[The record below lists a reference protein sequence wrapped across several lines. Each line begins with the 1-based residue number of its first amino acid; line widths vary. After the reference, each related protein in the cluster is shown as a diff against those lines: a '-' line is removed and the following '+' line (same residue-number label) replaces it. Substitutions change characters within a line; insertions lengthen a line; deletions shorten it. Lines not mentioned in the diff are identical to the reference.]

1 MRERALITSFPTARF
16 AIRPAAM
23 NDAAEIAHVQTSSWQ
38 TSYRGILPD
47 SILDTMN
54 PARRVSMRREILLD
68 GTALNLVAYDST
80 HRDLVGFC
88 NAGPSRRE
96 GPAVGEL
103 YEIYIVDRAKRFG
116 LGRDLF
122 ESVTDWCRA
131 NRMSQMIVWVLDN
144 NHHARRFYEAMGGRA
159 ATRMSS
165 TVRGY
170 PVVELSYLWDR
181 L

>member
-1 MRERALITSFPTARF
+1 MRERALVTSFSSARF

-23 NDAAEIAHVQTSSWQ
+23 NDAAEIARVQTSSWQ

-54 PARRVSMRREILLD
+54 ADRRVSMRREILLD
-68 GTALNLVAYDST
+68 GTALNLVAFDAT

-96 GPAVGEL
+96 GASIGEL

-116 LGRDLF
+116 LGREMF

-131 NRMSQMIVWVLDN
+131 NRMSRMIVWVLDK
-144 NHHARRFYEAMGGRA
+144 NHHARRFYESMGGRA
-159 ATRMSS
+159 AKRVSS

-170 PVVELSYLWDR
+170 PVIELSYLWDR

>member
-1 MRERALITSFPTARF
+1 MRERALITSFESARF
-16 AIRPAAM
+16 AIRNAAIG
-23 NDAAEIAHVQTSSWQ
+23 DAAEIAHVQTSSWQ

-47 SILDTMN
+47 SVLDTMN

-68 GTALNLVAYDST
+68 GTGLNLVAFDTT

-96 GPAVGEL
+96 GAQVGEL

-116 LGRDLF
+116 LGREMF
-122 ESVTDWCRA
+122 EHVTDWCRR
-131 NRMSQMIVWVLDN
+131 NRMSSMIVWVLDN

-159 ATRMSS
+159 ATRVGS
-165 TVRGY
+165 TVRGF
-170 PVVELSYLWDR
+170 PVVELSYVWDR

>member
-1 MRERALITSFPTARF
+1 VREREEITSFSSARF
-16 AIRPAAM
+16 AIRPASI
-23 NDAAEIAHVQTSSWQ
+23 NDAAQIAAVQTSSWQ

-54 PARRVSMRREILLD
+54 VARRISMRREILLESE
-68 GTALNLVAYDST
+68 ALNLVAYDST

-96 GPAVGEL
+96 GTTAGEL

-116 LGRDLF
+116 LGRDMF
-122 ESVTDWCRA
+122 EQVMDWCRA
-131 NRMSQMIVWVLDN
+131 NRRSSLIVWVLDN

-159 ATRMSS
+159 ATRVSS
-165 TVRGY
+165 TVRGH
-170 PVVELSYLWDR
+170 PVIELSYLWDR

>member
-1 MRERALITSFPTARF
+1 VRERALVTSFESSRF
-16 AIRPAAM
+16 AIRPAGLG
-23 NDAAEIAHVQTSSWQ
+23 DAAEIAGVQARSWQ

-54 PARRVSMRREILLD
+54 AARRVTMRREILLD
-68 GTALNLVAYDST
+68 STALNLVAFDTT

-96 GPAVGEL
+96 GTQVGEL

-116 LGRDLF
+116 LGREMF
-122 ESVTDWCRA
+122 EHVTDGCRA
-131 NRMSQMIVWVLDN
+131 NRMSSMIVWVLDN
-144 NHHARRFYEAMGGRA
+144 NHHARRFYEAMGGRDA
-159 ATRMSS
+159 SHVGS